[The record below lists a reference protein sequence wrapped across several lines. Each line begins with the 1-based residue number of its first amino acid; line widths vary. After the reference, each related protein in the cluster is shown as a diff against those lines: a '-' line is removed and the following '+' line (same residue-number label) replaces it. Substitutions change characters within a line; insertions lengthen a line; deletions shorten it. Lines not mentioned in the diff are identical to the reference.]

1 MKKTPTTLII
11 MDGFGLRAET
21 AGNAIANAKKPHLD
35 RLFAENPG
43 CKLSASGL
51 DVGLPE
57 GQMGNSEVGHTNI
70 GAGRVVFQD
79 LPRISK
85 AIADG
90 DFFTNEAY
98 VSAMDDCKA
107 KGTALH
113 VMGLL
118 SDGGVHSHIE
128 HIFALLDMARQRGVE
143 KIYVHAFLDGRDVPP
158 ASGRDFVARLQD
170 KCQALG
176 SAKIGVISG
185 RYYAMDRDKRW
196 DRVQKAYDA
205 LVLGEAPFEPD
216 PVQAVQSSYDAG
228 ITDEFVVPVLCCREA
243 VIGPGDSVIFMNFR
257 PDRAREL
264 TRALV
269 DPAFSDLIRKKGV
282 FPLHYVCTTE
292 YDATM
297 PNVSVAFPHHALQ
310 NIFGGYISRLGL
322 TQLRIAETEKYAHV
336 TFFFNGGVEKQYPGE
351 DRVLVPS
358 PNVVADHQTKNAR
371 VLANAGGAVLLPE
384 GESSGEKLYALMTGL
399 LSDAPRREAMSRA
412 LRDMAVPDAAEQI
425 YQTLVRLMEKRAN

>member
-176 SAKIGVISG
+176 NAKIGVISG

-269 DPAFSDLIRKKGV
+269 DPAFSDLIRKKGF

-336 TFFFNGGVEKQYPGE
+336 TFFFNGGVE
-351 DRVLVPS
+351 
-358 PNVVADHQTKNAR
+358 
-371 VLANAGGAVLLPE
+371 
-384 GESSGEKLYALMTGL
+384 
-399 LSDAPRREAMSRA
+399 
-412 LRDMAVPDAAEQI
+412 
-425 YQTLVRLMEKRAN
+425 